1 MYKSFTLAI
10 PVTDPLIVAN
20 WYRDYL
26 GTAEVRSMGD
36 DVYEIEI
43 TPSIWLQ
50 FYCSEVEQAPFILRF
65 GVHNLDEIVKRIQK
79 TGHSPQF
86 GQKMGGVR
94 YLYSKADPWGHKIGF
109 YELTDIGVD

>member
-43 TPSIWLQ
+43 TPSIWRQ
-50 FYCSEVEQAPFILRF
+50 FYCSEVE
-65 GVHNLDEIVKRIQK
+65 
-79 TGHSPQF
+79 
-86 GQKMGGVR
+86 
-94 YLYSKADPWGHKIGF
+94 
-109 YELTDIGVD
+109 